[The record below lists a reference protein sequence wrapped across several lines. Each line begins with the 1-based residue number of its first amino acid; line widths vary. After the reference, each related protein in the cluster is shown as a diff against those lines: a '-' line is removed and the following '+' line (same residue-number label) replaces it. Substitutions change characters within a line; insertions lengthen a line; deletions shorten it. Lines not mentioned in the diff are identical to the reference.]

1 MNKTTEF
8 HNDAKKSKLPVLGRS
23 SRPEF
28 GHWSASNACLVPPK
42 PETGLAPLPRSAGAG
57 FAFKYRPN
65 ALASHPNRF
74 FILPHLKNIPGI
86 M

>member
-1 MNKTTEF
+1 MTEF
-8 HNDAKKSKLPVLGRS
+8 HNDVKKSKLPFYKSLGRS

-42 PETGLAPLPRSAGAG
+42 PETGLAPLPCGAGAG
-57 FAFKYRPN
+57 FASNTGRTP
-65 ALASHPNRF
+65 RF
-74 FILPHLKNIPGI
+74 PSKPLFILPDLKNIPGI